1 MKKNILIFSIFGVFM
16 CILICFIINPSLPQ
30 SNNDKILK
38 INDELEFSKISSKL
52 TLLKYNSIVIVTPVI
67 KEFAITDSRLYVIQN
82 PDENFLNYS
91 LNDGSNIVL
100 DKSKTYYWI
109 IDLSTNQVEEIY
121 TKEEFKN
128 RFKDLYEKLEFR
140 KLDI

>member
-1 MKKNILIFSIFGVFM
+1 M